1 MIGERKGFLK
11 YTTKPSNLTGE
22 LVRRKISKLK
32 CRQWT
37 NGQLYNS
44 SIKGEGEKKKKKKKL
59 FLYLFFFFINAAQCR
74 VWIFF
79 PQKWSKLFK
88 KNFFSFFRRIIIQRF
103 FFFLRNWTSSLC
115 CIFFFFY
122 TFFGWSILWPSFRYT
137 ICQDRSVGLQ
147 CEFKCDMVIRE
158 VAEIYIHLCY
168 VNVRH
173 KRPTDIERTFFFM

>member
-1 MIGERKGFLK
+1 MAEAAAFADTIFCLPILNVVIGERKGFLK

-44 SIKGEGEKKKKKKKL
+44 SIKGEGEKKKKKRSC
-59 FLYLFFFFINAAQCR
+59 FYICFFFFINAAQCR

-115 CIFFFFY
+115 CIFFFFFLH
-122 TFFGWSILWPSFRYT
+122 FFRLVHSLAFFQIYYLSG
-137 ICQDRSVGLQ
+137 QVGRST
-147 CEFKCDMVIRE
+147 MWI
-158 VAEIYIHLCY
+158 
-168 VNVRH
+168 
-173 KRPTDIERTFFFM
+173 